1 MELMVTVSCLG
12 LLTHWMTL
20 VAAAGSEVTCY
31 SCSSEL
37 DDSCIDNP
45 TSTTSCSLT
54 HGKGCATKL
63 ATNGAVV
70 RGCSDIGLTPQG
82 CQVSIVFGTECV
94 CHTDRCNVG
103 IPADKAAIEKHVQQK
118 QTIDCYECSSMTDTS
133 CTYTI
138 HSDSN
143 INVKTCPA
151 VNGCYFMKRLDSEGV
166 TIYNRLCFE
175 DQGPATYYPSGCYT
189 VFKDQSLSS
198 SEVCVC
204 YYDKCNKDSITALKP
219 IENNSKVEKQ
229 VREDNSSSQHLSTTW
244 LTYVWILS
252 VITLYVT

>member
-1 MELMVTVSCLG
+1 MELMVTVSCCLG
-12 LLTHWMTL
+12 LLTQWMTL
-20 VAAAGSEVTCY
+20 VAGKCQQCDFLSAMLDIFSIIYISKDCWQRVTCY

-151 VNGCYFMKRLDSEGV
+151 VNGCYFMKRLDGEGV

-189 VFKDQSLSS
+189 VFKDRSLTS

-204 YYDKCNKDSITALKP
+204 YSDKCNKDSINAL
-219 IENNSKVEKQ
+219 
-229 VREDNSSSQHLSTTW
+229 
-244 LTYVWILS
+244 
-252 VITLYVT
+252 